1 MTTEHI
7 DILLIEDNRVDTLLI
22 QAMLA
27 KTTGVSFNLEI
38 ADMLEKGLTRVSEK
52 DYDVI
57 LTDLGLPDSRG
68 IQTFKKVYENARG
81 IPIMVLTGHD
91 DESVAVSAIQLGAQ
105 DYLVKGKTDSDLLI
119 RSIRYAIER
128 NRSERAL
135 KESKEE
141 WERTFDAIDDMIAI
155 LDPDMRIMRTNRAGM
170 EILQISDMETMI
182 GKPCYEIFRGTARP
196 CPECPKDKVIREHK
210 SVTEEI
216 EHLPL
221 DKIFQITLS
230 PIFDENSRFIGLVH
244 VAKDISEK
252 KKMEEQLRRIQIM
265 EAIGTLAGGIA
276 HDLNNIL
283 FPIYGYTEMTM
294 EDLPPDSLAQK
305 NLSRVMKAADRARDM
320 VQQILTFSRQG
331 HEGERELKPL
341 RIQPIIKEALK
352 LLRGSLPATIEIR
365 HNINEKCDC
374 VMADPTQI
382 HQVVMNL
389 CTNAYHAMR
398 EKGGIL
404 EISLDEVKISNDSSG
419 RDSGSYLQLAVSDTG
434 NGMDPATIKKI
445 FDPYFTT
452 KPRGEG
458 TGLGLS
464 VVHGIM
470 KRHKGY
476 VTVES
481 EPEHGTA
488 FYAYLPLID
497 SLPDEPAAVSSAS
510 FSTGYERILL
520 VDDEEPITEMLRQ
533 ILERLGYQVTAR
545 TSSVEA
551 LKAFQSQPGN
561 FDLVITDTTMPNM
574 TGIELCRAITKIR
587 PDIPV
592 VLCTGFSETITEE
605 KADAAGIKGFIMK
618 PVSIREMAG
627 VIRRVL
633 DSGV

>member
-1 MTTEHI
+1 
-7 DILLIEDNRVDTLLI
+7 
-22 QAMLA
+22 
-27 KTTGVSFNLEI
+27 
-38 ADMLEKGLTRVSEK
+38 
-52 DYDVI
+52 
-57 LTDLGLPDSRG
+57 
-68 IQTFKKVYENARG
+68 
-81 IPIMVLTGHD
+81 
-91 DESVAVSAIQLGAQ
+91 
-105 DYLVKGKTDSDLLI
+105 
-119 RSIRYAIER
+119 
-128 NRSERAL
+128 
-135 KESKEE
+135 
-141 WERTFDAIDDMIAI
+141 
-155 LDPDMRIMRTNRAGM
+155 
-170 EILQISDMETMI
+170 
-182 GKPCYEIFRGTARP
+182 
-196 CPECPKDKVIREHK
+196 
-210 SVTEEI
+210 
-216 EHLPL
+216 
-221 DKIFQITLS
+221 
-230 PIFDENSRFIGLVH
+230 
-244 VAKDISEK
+244 
-252 KKMEEQLRRIQIM
+252 
-265 EAIGTLAGGIA
+265 
-276 HDLNNIL
+276 
-283 FPIYGYTEMTM
+283 
-294 EDLPPDSLAQK
+294 
-305 NLSRVMKAADRARDM
+305 
-320 VQQILTFSRQG
+320 
-331 HEGERELKPL
+331 
-341 RIQPIIKEALK
+341 
-352 LLRGSLPATIEIR
+352 
-365 HNINEKCDC
+365 
-374 VMADPTQI
+374 MADPTQI
-382 HQVVMNL
+382 HQVIMNL